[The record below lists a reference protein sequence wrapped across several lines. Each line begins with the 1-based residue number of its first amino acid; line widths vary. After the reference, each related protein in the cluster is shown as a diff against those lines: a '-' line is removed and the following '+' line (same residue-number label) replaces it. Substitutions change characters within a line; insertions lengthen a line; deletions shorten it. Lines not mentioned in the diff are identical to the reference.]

1 MALFSSKESFTAL
14 HSSLA
19 ILKQMIVDQ
28 GKTFTDEA
36 KALRSNFESQLKNQI
51 SVVNGNVLDGHTDM
65 KIFLTEQEEK
75 RDRQWR
81 GLAAEISKGLEE
93 CVQILRVLNQAAAV
107 QKVQSEEILRL
118 LNEALDKQRTD
129 VTELQRKVVILQA
142 RKA

>member
-1 MALFSSKESFTAL
+1 MALFSSKESFATL
-14 HSSLA
+14 HQSLGL
-19 ILKQMIVDQ
+19 LKQLVVQKAETID
-28 GKTFTDEA
+28 DEF
-36 KALRSNFESQLKNQI
+36 KNVQSQLT
-51 SVVNGNVLDGHTDM
+51 VTNGNVLDGHTDM

-81 GLAAEISKGLEE
+81 GLADSLEE
-93 CVQILRVLNQAAAV
+93 CVQILRVLNEAAAV
-107 QKVQSEEILRL
+107 QKVQSEETMRL